1 MKLRELI
8 ASIYVPYRNVA
19 FGVMMLG
26 SITLAVFVLLFT
38 GNAVTPNLY
47 WISYLAILLM
57 FIGAMY
63 LTFWVYKAG
72 FKKRALLLAISYI
85 ALFAISMVALTWI
98 FDRYTA
104 IQPLLP

>member
-8 ASIYVPYRNVA
+8 ASIHVPYRNVA
-19 FGVMMLG
+19 FGIMMLG
-26 SITLAVFVLLFT
+26 SITLAVFVWCFI

-47 WISYLAILLM
+47 WISYVAILLM
-57 FIGAMY
+57 FLGAMY

-72 FKKRALLLAISYI
+72 YQKRALLLTIYYI
-85 ALFAISMVALTWI
+85 ALFSISMVALTWI
-98 FDRYTA
+98 FDRYPA

>member
-8 ASIYVPYRNVA
+8 ASIHVPYRNVT

-26 SITLAVFVLLFT
+26 SITLAVFVWLFI
-38 GNAVTPNLY
+38 GNTVTPNFY
-47 WISYLAILLM
+47 WISYVAILLM

-72 FKKRALLLAISYI
+72 YQKRALLLAISYI
-85 ALFAISMVALTWI
+85 ALFAVSMVVLTWI
-98 FDRYTA
+98 FDSYTA